1 MRKTFIL
8 TVILSF
14 TFLRCTNTSTDDL
27 IDAQQLPSLVTYT
40 EDVKT
45 IIDNNCIFCHSNPPV
60 NGAPISL
67 TTYNEVKN
75 AIQNNSLLDRI
86 SKQTGEAGA
95 MPLGGSRLP
104 KNQIDLMIQ
113 WLTDGL
119 LENE

>member
-104 KNQIDLMIQ
+104 QNQIDLMIQ